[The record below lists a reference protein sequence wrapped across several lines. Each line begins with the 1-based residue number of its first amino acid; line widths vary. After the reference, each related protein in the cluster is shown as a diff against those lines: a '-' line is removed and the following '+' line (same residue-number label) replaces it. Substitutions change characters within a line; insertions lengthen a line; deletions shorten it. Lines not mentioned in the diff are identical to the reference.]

1 VRFLTNADG
10 LLRILK
16 GFPQIIFGGR
26 FFDSKG
32 EEEEEEEESILFPTI
47 F

>member
-1 VRFLTNADG
+1 VRFLTNTDG

-32 EEEEEEEESILFPTI
+32 RELGTKVPTVLR
-47 F
+47 